1 MLNNDIKRIT
11 RLTAILTH
19 LQAKRFVT
27 AEKFAQKFGVSSR
40 TVYRDIK
47 TLESAGVP
55 IFTED
60 GKGFSIMDTYRIPP
74 IMFTEEEALALITAD
89 VIIQSSKDTSLI
101 TKFSEA
107 IAKVK
112 AVMPTTLSAKTETL
126 AEKIGASTMYID
138 NSPKSKYLLE
148 IQKAIVSSLVIAID
162 YKSKAGIASK
172 RFVEPF
178 AIFSN
183 KDNEWLMVAFCQLR
197 NEFRTFSLI
206 NIQKLEIANDHFI
219 PYNMTFQKFLE
230 LSMEE
235 YNAKLNAPPK
245 S

>member
-1 MLNNDIKRIT
+1 
-11 RLTAILTH
+11 
-19 LQAKRFVT
+19 
-27 AEKFAQKFGVSSR
+27 
-40 TVYRDIK
+40 
-47 TLESAGVP
+47 
-55 IFTED
+55 
-60 GKGFSIMDTYRIPP
+60 
-74 IMFTEEEALALITAD
+74 LI
-89 VIIQSSKDTSLI
+89 S
-101 TKFSEA
+101 KFSEA

-112 AVMPTTLSAKTETL
+112 AVMPSTLNAKTETL

-148 IQKAIVSSLVIAID
+148 IQKAIVSSLVIAMD

-172 RFVEPF
+172 RLVEPF

-206 NIQKLEIANDHFI
+206 NIEKLEITNEHFT

-230 LSMEE
+230 QSMEE
-235 YNAKLNAPPK
+235 YNAKLNAQLK
-245 S
+245 A